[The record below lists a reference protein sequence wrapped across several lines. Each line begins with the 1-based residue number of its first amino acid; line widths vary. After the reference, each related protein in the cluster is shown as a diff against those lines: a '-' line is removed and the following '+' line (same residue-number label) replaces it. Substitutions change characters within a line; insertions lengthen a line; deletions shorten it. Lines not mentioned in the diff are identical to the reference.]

1 MEKVAVALTIEDET
15 KNKFRIIAYNNAA
28 EAIRQE
34 IGNLK
39 DLWKEGKL
47 SSIKGIGES
56 IAGYLDEL
64 YKTGNVKHFNSLFK
78 KVSPSVFSL
87 LNISGLGPKRAFQLV
102 KNLKIKKQGQ
112 KAIEEL
118 KKAALAGKIA
128 LITGFG
134 EKSQADILL
143 SIQAYLKGKHK
154 KARLTLKYGDE
165 IAKEISDYLLTYP
178 AVKRVDPLGSLR
190 RRTATIGDIDLAAI
204 ANNNQ
209 KVIDFFTHYPKT
221 KRVVEAGE
229 TTASIILINNL
240 QIDLK
245 IQPEESYGSLLQH
258 FTGSKEHNIKLR
270 EIAIERGYSLSEY
283 GIKINPSTSFT
294 LREIEGL
301 RTKNQKLIKFSQE
314 EDLYNFLGMEWITP
328 ELREDQGE
336 IEMAIKHQL
345 PVLIKPADIKGD
357 LHLHSNYDLKPSHDL
372 GGSTIG
378 ELIKAA
384 RILKYQYIG
393 LSDHSPSI
401 NNHSKQEIYDILSR
415 RKEYFEQ
422 KRLDIKNVRVFI
434 MLEVD
439 ILADNKLSL
448 ESKSLALLDGAIGSI
463 HSSFNQSKEKLT
475 ERILTAIKNP
485 YIKIIG
491 HPTGRL
497 LNKREGYS
505 LDWDKIFSACLE
517 YNKALEINAWP
528 ERLDLPDVLVREA
541 VKKGVKMVINSDA
554 HLVGQMFYLPYGV
567 NVARRG
573 WAKKTDILNTLGYNE
588 IYNWLKSK

>member
-1 MEKVAVALTIEDET
+1 MEKVAVVLTIENEE
-15 KNKFRIIAYNNAA
+15 KNRFRIIAYNNAA
-28 EAIRQE
+28 EAIGQE
-34 IGNLK
+34 TGNLK

-47 SSIKGIGES
+47 ASIKGIGES

-64 YKTGNVKHFNSLFK
+64 YKTGEVKHFNSLFK

-87 LNISGLGPKRAFQLV
+87 LNISGLGPKKAFKLV
-102 KNLKIKKQGQ
+102 KNLKIKRQGQ

-128 LITGFG
+128 VIPNFG
-134 EKSQADILL
+134 EKSQTAILQN
-143 SIQAYLKGKHK
+143 IEAYFQGKEK
-154 KARLTLKYGDE
+154 KARLSLVYADK
-165 IAKEISDYLLTYP
+165 IAQEISDYLLKCP
-178 AVKRVDPLGSLR
+178 VIKRVNLLGSLR
-190 RRTATIGDIDLAAI
+190 RKSPTVGDIDLAII
-204 ANNNQ
+204 ADNNQ
-209 KVIDFFTHYPKT
+209 KAIDWFIRFPK
-221 KRVVEAGE
+221 KQRLIEAGK
-229 TTASIILINNL
+229 TTASILLADNL
-240 QIDLK
+240 QIDIK
-245 IQPEESYGSLLQH
+245 IQPAENYGSLLQH

-270 EIAIERGYSLSEY
+270 ELALKKGYSLSEY
-283 GIKINPSTSFT
+283 GIKKK
-294 LREIEGL
+294 LGAR
-301 RTKNQKLIKFSQE
+301 RQKLEKFKDE
-314 EDLYNFLGMEWITP
+314 KGFYNFLGMDFIPP
-328 ELREDQGE
+328 ELRENRGE
-336 IEMAIKHQL
+336 IEASLKHQL
-345 PVLIKPADIKGD
+345 PKLINTGDIKGD
-357 LHLHSNYDLKPSHDL
+357 LHIHSNYDLKPSHDL

-422 KRLDIKNVRVFI
+422 KRLDIKDVRVFI

-497 LNKREGYS
+497 LNKREGYL
-505 LDWDKIFSACLE
+505 LDWDKIFNACLK
-517 YNKALEINAWP
+517 YDKALEINAWP
-528 ERLDLPDVLVREA
+528 ERLDLSDALVREA
-541 VKKGVKMVINSDA
+541 VKNGVKMVINSDA
-554 HLVGQMFYLPYGV
+554 HLAGQMFYLPYGV